1 MKVGILGAGA
11 YGIALASVIN
21 KNLGE
26 VEVWTPIDTE
36 YNELITI
43 KKVRKL
49 QDYTLPDTIK
59 ITNNLEKVCNEK
71 DLIVIAVPAKFLSG
85 VTKQMKPFINEQHIC
100 IATKGMENN
109 TCRFGHEILYN
120 ELQTDK
126 IAAISGPTFAIDMIN
141 GVTVGLALGTKNL
154 ETSDIIK
161 KAFCN
166 DFLKLRTTND
176 ITGVEFCGSIKNV
189 IALAAGM
196 IDGMK
201 LPESTKAMFI
211 TESLHDVSEL
221 LEIFGGK
228 KKTIMSFAGFGDL
241 LLTCTSPKSRNFV
254 FGKLIGEKADINT
267 IKEYKDNT
275 TIEGLYTLDS
285 VYNFSK
291 SKNISM
297 PIIEIVYDI
306 IYNEK
311 TPETLLEF
319 LIKKH

>member
-21 KNLGE
+21 KNHGE
-26 VEVWTPIDTE
+26 VEVWTPLDSE
-36 YNELITI
+36 YNDLITT

-59 ITNNLEKVCNEK
+59 ITNNLKEVCENK
-71 DLIVIAVPAKFLSG
+71 DLIVVAVTAKFLSD
-85 VTKQMKPFINEQHIC
+85 VTKQIKKYIDKQHIC

-109 TCRFGHEILYN
+109 TCRFGHEIIYN
-120 ELQTDK
+120 EIKTDK
-126 IAAISGPTFAIDMIN
+126 ISAISGPTFAIDMIN
-141 GVTVGLALGTKNL
+141 GVTVGLALGTKNN
-154 ETSDIIK
+154 ETSNIVK

-166 DFLKLRTTND
+166 DFLKLRTTKD

-254 FGKLIGEKADINT
+254 FGKLIGEKAEKQKIND
-267 IKEYKDNT
+267 YKNNT

-297 PIIEIVYDI
+297 PIIKIIYDI
-306 IYNEK
+306 IYNDK
-311 TPETLLEF
+311 DPETLLEF

>member
-21 KNLGE
+21 KNHGE
-26 VEVWTPIDTE
+26 VEVWTPLDNE
-36 YNELITI
+36 YNDLITT

-59 ITNNLEKVCNEK
+59 ITNNLKEVCENK
-71 DLIVIAVPAKFLSG
+71 DLIVVAVPAKFLSD
-85 VTKQMKPFINEQHIC
+85 VTKQIKKYIDKQHIC

-109 TCRFGHEILYN
+109 TCRFGHEIIYN
-120 ELQTDK
+120 EIKTDK
-126 IAAISGPTFAIDMIN
+126 ISAISGPTFAIDMIN
-141 GVTVGLALGTKNL
+141 GVTVGLALGTKNN
-154 ETSDIIK
+154 ETSNIVK

-166 DFLKLRTTND
+166 DFLKLRTTKD

-254 FGKLIGEKADINT
+254 FGKLIGEKAEKQKIND
-267 IKEYKDNT
+267 YKNNT

-297 PIIEIVYDI
+297 PIIKIIYDI
-306 IYNEK
+306 IYNDK
-311 TPETLLEF
+311 DPETLLEF

>member
-21 KNLGE
+21 KNHVE
-26 VEVWTPIDTE
+26 VEVWTPLDSE
-36 YNELITI
+36 YNDLITT

-59 ITNNLEKVCNEK
+59 ITNNLKEVCENK
-71 DLIVIAVPAKFLSG
+71 DLIVVAVPAKFLSD
-85 VTKQMKPFINEQHIC
+85 VTKQIKKYIDKQQHC

-109 TCRFGHEILYN
+109 TCRFGHEIIYN
-120 ELQTDK
+120 EIKTDK
-126 IAAISGPTFAIDMIN
+126 ISAISGPTFAIDMIN
-141 GVTVGLALGTKNL
+141 GVTVGLALGTKNN
-154 ETSDIIK
+154 ETSNIVK

-166 DFLKLRTTND
+166 DFLKLRTTKD

-221 LEIFGGK
+221 LEIYGGK

-254 FGKLIGEKADINT
+254 FGKLIGEKAEKQKIND
-267 IKEYKDNT
+267 YKNNT

-297 PIIEIVYDI
+297 PIIKIIYDI
-306 IYNEK
+306 IYNDK
-311 TPETLLEF
+311 DPETLLEF
-319 LIKKH
+319 LIKKQ

>member
-1 MKVGILGAGA
+1 MKIGILGAGA

-21 KNLGE
+21 KNHGE
-26 VEVWTPIDTE
+26 VEVWTPIQSE
-36 YNELITI
+36 YNELISTR
-43 KKVRKL
+43 KVRKL
-49 QDYTLPDTIK
+49 QDYILPDTIK
-59 ITNNLEKVCNEK
+59 ITNCLEDTCKGK
-71 DLIVIAVPAKFLSG
+71 DLIVIAVPAKYLSN
-85 VTKQMKPFINEQHIC
+85 VVKQMKSYIIDQHLC

-109 TCRFGHEILYN
+109 TCRFGHEIVFN
-120 ELQTDK
+120 EIKTDK

-141 GVTVGLALGTKNL
+141 NVTVGLALGTKNI
-154 ETSDIIK
+154 ETSKIVK

-166 DFLKLRTTND
+166 DFLKLRTTKD

-254 FGKLIGEKADINT
+254 FGKLIGGKVGNKKI
-267 IKEYKDNT
+267 IEYKNNT

-285 VYNFSK
+285 VYNFSR

-297 PIIEIVYDI
+297 PIIEIIYDI

-311 TPETLLEF
+311 KPESLLEF

>member
-1 MKVGILGAGA
+1 MKIGILGAGA

-21 KNLGE
+21 KNHGE
-26 VEVWTPIDTE
+26 VEVWTPIANE
-36 YNELITI
+36 YNELIQTRI
-43 KKVRKL
+43 VKKL
-49 QDYTLPDTIK
+49 NNYELPNSIK
-59 ITNNLEKVCNEK
+59 ISNNLKQVCQNKE
-71 DLIVIAVPAKFLSG
+71 LIVIAVPAKFLSE
-85 VTKQMKPFINEQHIC
+85 VAKQIKPYIQNQHIC

-109 TCRFGHEILYN
+109 TCRFGHEIIRHEIN
-120 ELQTDK
+120 TDK
-126 IAAISGPTFAIDMIN
+126 IGAISGPTFAIDMIN
-141 GVTVGLALGTKNL
+141 NVTVGLALGTKNN
-154 ETSDIIK
+154 ETSNIIK

-166 DFLKLRTTND
+166 DFLKLRTTKD

-221 LEIFGGK
+221 LEIFGGN

-254 FGKLIGEKADINT
+254 FGRLIGEKASLEE
-267 IKEYKDNT
+267 IKNYRENT

-285 VYNFSK
+285 VYNFSIN
-291 SKNISM
+291 KNISM
-297 PIIEIVYDI
+297 PIIDI
-306 IYNEK
+306 IYNIIYNNQK
-311 TPETLLEF
+311 PESLLNF

>member
-1 MKVGILGAGA
+1 MKIGILGAGA

-21 KNLGE
+21 KNHGE
-26 VEVWTPIDTE
+26 VEVWTPIANE
-36 YNELITI
+36 YNELIQTRI
-43 KKVRKL
+43 VKKL
-49 QDYTLPDTIK
+49 NNYELPNSIK
-59 ITNNLEKVCNEK
+59 ISNNLKQVCQNKE
-71 DLIVIAVPAKFLSG
+71 LIVIAVPAKFLSE
-85 VTKQMKPFINEQHIC
+85 VARQIKPYIQNQHIC

-109 TCRFGHEILYN
+109 TCRFGHEIIRHEIN
-120 ELQTDK
+120 TDK
-126 IAAISGPTFAIDMIN
+126 IGAISGPTFAIDMIN
-141 GVTVGLALGTKNL
+141 NVTVGLALGTKNN
-154 ETSDIIK
+154 ETSNIIK

-166 DFLKLRTTND
+166 DFLKLRTTKD

-221 LEIFGGK
+221 LEIFGGN

-254 FGKLIGEKADINT
+254 FGRLIGEKASLEE
-267 IKEYKDNT
+267 IKNYRENT

-285 VYNFSK
+285 VYNFSIN
-291 SKNISM
+291 KNISM
-297 PIIEIVYDI
+297 PIIDI
-306 IYNEK
+306 IYNIIYNNQK
-311 TPETLLEF
+311 PESLLNF

>member
-1 MKVGILGAGA
+1 MKIGILGAGA

-21 KNLGE
+21 KNHGE
-26 VEVWTPIDTE
+26 VEVWTPIANE
-36 YNELITI
+36 YNELIQTRI
-43 KKVRKL
+43 VKKL
-49 QDYTLPDTIK
+49 NNYELPNSIK
-59 ITNNLEKVCNEK
+59 ISNNLKQVCQNKE
-71 DLIVIAVPAKFLSG
+71 LIVIAVPAKFLSE
-85 VTKQMKPFINEQHIC
+85 VAKQIKPYIQNQHIC

-109 TCRFGHEILYN
+109 TCRFGHEIIRHEIN
-120 ELQTDK
+120 TDK
-126 IAAISGPTFAIDMIN
+126 IGAISGPTFAIDMIN
-141 GVTVGLALGTKNL
+141 NVTVGLALGTKNN
-154 ETSDIIK
+154 ETSNIIK

-166 DFLKLRTTND
+166 DFLKLRTTKD

-221 LEIFGGK
+221 LEIFGGN

-254 FGKLIGEKADINT
+254 FGRLIGEKASLEE
-267 IKEYKDNT
+267 IKNYRENT

-285 VYNFSK
+285 VYNFSIN
-291 SKNISM
+291 KNISM
-297 PIIEIVYDI
+297 PIIDI
-306 IYNEK
+306 IYNIIYNDQK
-311 TPETLLEF
+311 PESLLNF